1 MTGTLLVVE
10 HVHGQLTDISREL
23 IGAAVSIGAAGGE
36 VAACVIGDRPEAFLD
51 DLNLL
56 GVDEVI
62 AVSSGSSEFD
72 AATYEA
78 ALRQLILERRPRLV
92 LAGHTANG
100 MGFAP
105 ALAARIG
112 AGFASD
118 VCAIAVEGGSIVV
131 TRGSYA
137 NRVNVELEFP
147 GKPVVVLML
156 RAATFKAPK
165 EAGQARL
172 TSIAFDAGGLAH
184 RSEHMAYI
192 EAPAA
197 GVDISKTEFILSIG
211 RGIQDEK
218 NVPRFAALA
227 ERLGATLGCSRPVA
241 DAGWLHKAHQVGLTG
256 KVAANCKLYIALGIS
271 GAVQHLHGMKHVETI
286 IAINTDVSAPI
297 YGVATYGAAVD
308 VLEFADALE
317 RQFN

>member
-118 VCAIAVEGGSIVV
+118 VCAIAVEGGSIVA

-156 RAATFKAPK
+156 RAATFKADRGDVAAAVTELDAVAADSAIPQ
-165 EAGQARL
+165 GLRDMARL
-172 TSIAFDAGGLAH
+172 RAALLLVDTGSYADVSSRIEALAVDGNALRHSAREALGLAAWK
-184 RSEHMAYI
+184 E
-192 EAPAA
+192 
-197 GVDISKTEFILSIG
+197 G
-211 RGIQDEK
+211 
-218 NVPRFAALA
+218 
-227 ERLGATLGCSRPVA
+227 
-241 DAGWLHKAHQVGLTG
+241 KA
-256 KVAANCKLYIALGIS
+256 
-271 GAVQHLHGMKHVETI
+271 
-286 IAINTDVSAPI
+286 
-297 YGVATYGAAVD
+297 
-308 VLEFADALE
+308 ADALKLFDQIVE
-317 RQFN
+317 DQAAPQNIRQRATLMSELIRGSGNAS